1 MKKHVAKVRVLVDFA
16 NKTTKKICFLT
27 RFNTFVLFV
36 KDEDFFIYLYF
47 VFFTYKTVYLLPLLQ
62 KDKNEWFQ

>member
-1 MKKHVAKVRVLVDFA
+1 M
-16 NKTTKKICFLT
+16 FLT

-36 KDEDFFIYLYF
+36 KDEDFLFTCICL
-47 VFFTYKTVYLLPLLQ
+47 FTYKTVYLLPLLQ

>member
-1 MKKHVAKVRVLVDFA
+1 METISATYEKHVAKVRVLVNFA

-36 KDEDFFIYLYF
+36 KDEDFF
-47 VFFTYKTVYLLPLLQ
+47 YLLVFCL
-62 KDKNEWFQ
+62 FYI

>member
-1 MKKHVAKVRVLVDFA
+1 MKNTLQRYGLLVDFA